1 MSIAGT
7 RNVMC
12 LANGQ
17 SVITIDQIITPATSN
32 YVTGDAIGTAAAA
45 STLLTFTN
53 AISDTNAGGSATLI
67 QAEII
72 EYASTLAKNAVDL
85 VIVSNNGYTT
95 AADNAQFD
103 VNTLSP
109 ISANKLCGVIPFAT
123 GDYVTVGSTSTGT
136 NDLAVATWGGFS
148 GRSLKVFNSNAG
160 YDVYGY
166 LIYRGASQFAASAQ
180 VCVRLTFQ
188 RD

>member
-53 AISDTNAGGSATLI
+53 AISDTN
-67 QAEII
+67 
-72 EYASTLAKNAVDL
+72 ASTLAKNAVDL